1 MSNKYYTPYGEER
14 TSVFMWVAWGLGL
27 LITLSV
33 IGFIWSVVSAPGR
46 VVTETL
52 GTNNIITSYE
62 FFRDA
67 NEQVKARAAQ
77 IAAHKKFDAGGDKME
92 ANRLRIELGAM
103 QQSCRDL
110 VAKYNANASKAN
122 KAIFRGDAPTSLN
135 LSTCE

>member
-1 MSNKYYTPYGEER
+1 MSNKFFTPYGAER
-14 TSVFMWVAWGLGL
+14 GASFLWLWWGALVVFALFAVGVL
-27 LITLSV
+27 
-33 IGFIWSVVSAPGR
+33 FSVVTAPGR

-67 NEQVKARAAQ
+67 NEQVKSRTAQ
-77 IAAHKKFDAGGDKME
+77 IAAHKKFTDGGDKME
-92 ANRLRIELGAM
+92 ANRIRIELAAM

-122 KAIFRGDAPTSLN
+122 KAIFRGDAPASLN